1 MNQNDVLNAY
11 KEKSALLEGHFEL
24 ASKKHSGHYLQSALI
39 LQFPDLTHQLCEIL
53 AGKFQ
58 GRNIDV
64 VAGPAI
70 GGIIIAYE
78 MARIL
83 KVRAVYAE
91 RKVEKLELRRGFSI
105 RKGEKV
111 LLVEDVITTGG
122 SIMELADLCNSHEAE
137 IAGCATLIDRSC
149 GKHGIKYNLESL
161 VQTDFPTYEREHC
174 PLCQKGLPVVKP
186 GSQKLAGK
194 V

>member
-1 MNQNDVLNAY
+1 MNQSDVLEFY
-11 KEKSALLEGHFEL
+11 KQKSALLEGHFEL
-24 ASKKHSGHYLQSALI
+24 ASKKHSSHYLQSALI
-39 LQFPDLTHQLCEIL
+39 LQYPDLTHQLCEAL
-53 AGKFQ
+53 AKKFQ
-58 GRNIDV
+58 GRTIDV

-78 MARIL
+78 LARIL

-91 RKVEKLELRRGFSI
+91 RKEEKLELRRGFSI
-105 RKGEKV
+105 RKGERV

-122 SIMELADLCNSHEAE
+122 SVMELADLCVLHGAE

-149 GKHGIKYNLESL
+149 GKHGIKYFFQSL
-161 VQTDFPTYEREHC
+161 VQADFPTYEREHC
-174 PLCQKGLPVVKP
+174 PLCQKGVSVVKP
-186 GSQKLAGK
+186 GSQKIAGK